1 MLGAI
6 IGDICGSRFEF
17 DNIKTKK
24 FDLFDLEDSFATDDS
39 IMSLAVLDMLV
50 NNRINN
56 ELEVVKTFKKWG
68 LAYPNSGYG
77 GRFAEWLLYGDK
89 PYNSYGNG
97 SAMRVS
103 AVAWYANSEEEVI
116 DLATKT
122 AKVTHNHPEGIKGA
136 VVTAMCIYYA
146 RIGKTKE
153 FIKEYVSK
161 YYDINFDY
169 NDLVKNYEFYEICQ
183 KSVPQAIY
191 CFLISTSFEDC
202 IRTTISI
209 GGDCDTTSAISCA
222 IAEAYYKDEFDDCD
236 WLDKILPF
244 LPEDKNNCKIYSL
257 LNRYIV
263 HKKEVLL
270 KDRDNI
276 PIFLHANEYT
286 PEELRL
292 LPKVPTKARSEYG
305 RSYWVLTGISWE
317 FVDSE

>member
-50 NNRINN
+50 NNRIND
-56 ELEVVKTFKKWG
+56 EKEVVKTFKKWG

-122 AKVTHNHPEGIKGA
+122 AQVTHNHPEGIKGA

-169 NDLVKNYEFYEICQ
+169 NDLVKNYDFYEMCQ

-191 CFLISTSFEDC
+191 CFLISKNFIDC

-222 IAEAYYKDEFDDCD
+222 IAEAYYKDEFDDFE
-236 WLDKILPF
+236 WLDKVLPF
-244 LPEDKNNCKIYSL
+244 LPEDKNGCNIYSL
-257 LNRYIV
+257 LNKYIV

-292 LPKVPTKARSEYG
+292 LPEIPTKARSEYG
-305 RSYWVLTGISWE
+305 RSYWVWTGICWE